1 MERGMANPLQLS
13 IVNFNKNSY
22 IIVEGK
28 QKADYF
34 YILRTGKIRISKEV
48 EVVEEEGGNML
59 APGDFFGVIS
69 TMSSHSHIE
78 TALALTDVSLIS
90 VHREQYGLLIER
102 NAPVAMKIIQS
113 FSRKMRFLDEALTRL
128 TFKSTAS
135 GDPSHLYKVAE
146 YYARQS
152 QYNQAYYAY
161 FKFIK
166 FCPTDPNVDKAK
178 ERMAKIH
185 PYAKAMYLDKVP
197 DDFNRAYPKNT
208 MIFSENEPGTEL
220 YIIQRGIVKITKIV
234 EDNEVLLAMLKPGD
248 IFGEMALLDNK
259 PRSASAIAN
268 DDCSLMAVNK
278 ANFERMVQSQP
289 QLITRLTILLAER
302 LWFIYKQLANTLIQD
317 PLGKLYDA
325 LLLQLEKNRIPIT
338 TSNKYSFQFGPKE
351 LLNMVGLSSD
361 KGNPIIRKMFENKK
375 MVLAENKIATT
386 DVEEIQKQSE
396 YYKKMEKIERARRK
410 ASSQH

>member
-1 MERGMANPLQLS
+1 M
-13 IVNFNKNSY
+13 
-22 IIVEGK
+22 
-28 QKADYF
+28 
-34 YILRTGKIRISKEV
+34 
-48 EVVEEEGGNML
+48 EEEGGNIL

-102 NAPVAMKIIQS
+102 NTPVALKIIQS

-128 TFKSTAS
+128 TFKNTAS
-135 GDPSHLYKVAE
+135 GEPSHLFKVAE

-161 FKFIK
+161 FKFLQH
-166 FCPTDPNVDKAK
+166 CPADPNADKAK

-185 PYAKAMYLDKVP
+185 PYAKAVYLDRTP
-197 DDFNRAYPKNT
+197 DDFTRTYPKNT

-220 YIIQRGIVKITKIV
+220 YIIQRGVVKITKIV

-248 IFGEMALLDNK
+248 IFGEMALLENK
-259 PRSASAIAN
+259 PRSASAIAME
-268 DDCSLMAVNK
+268 DCTLMAVNK
-278 ANFERMVQSQP
+278 ANFERMVASQP
-289 QLITRLTILLAER
+289 QLITRLTTLLAER

-317 PLGKLYDA
+317 PLGRLYDA
-325 LLLQLEKNRIPIT
+325 LLLQLEKNRVPVVGGG
-338 TSNKYSFQFGPKE
+338 KYTFQLGPKE
-351 LLNMVGLSSD
+351 LLNMVGLSSE

-375 MVLAENKIATT
+375 MVLADGRITT
-386 DVEEIQKQSE
+386 ADVEEIQKQSE
-396 YYKKMEKIERARRK
+396 YYKKMEKIERARRRA
-410 ASSQH
+410 ASSR